1 MNDGENSTKMN
12 KINFYC
18 LFGGNSSEHE
28 VSLKSA
34 YGVITNTD
42 AEKYNILPV
51 GITRDGS
58 SWYWY
63 SGCYE
68 NIRDGK
74 WIEDKE
80 HLVPAYLIP
89 GSRLCLCPEGQEVR
103 YIMIDVAFPVMHGA
117 YSEDGRMQGLLD
129 MCGVPYVGPG
139 CIASG
144 CCMDKAVTKQILKCQ
159 GIPQARAICVAREGL
174 EAAYERIRFAVK
186 SGFGYP
192 VFVKPACA
200 GSSVGVSRAN
210 SDAELRQALD
220 KALAEDGKAL
230 IEEFIDGREIE
241 VAVMGNED
249 AVASVC
255 GEIDPGAV
263 FYDYETKYCAD
274 TASYYIP
281 ARLEEQT
288 SETVRALALK
298 IYKALGCKGLS
309 RVDFFVKKD
318 NTVIFNE
325 INTLPGFTP
334 ISMYPKLF
342 MHSGMSYA
350 EIIDRLL
357 TLAMQ

>member
-1 MNDGENSTKMN
+1 ME
-12 KINFYC
+12 KINFCC

-42 AEKYNILPV
+42 TEKYHVLPV

-58 SWYWY
+58 AWYLY
-63 SGCYE
+63 TGAYE

-74 WIEDKE
+74 WITDTEN
-80 HLVPAYLIP
+80 LTPAFLTP
-89 GSRLCLCPEGQEVR
+89 GSRLCLCPEGKSAEYVKV
-103 YIMIDVAFPVMHGA
+103 DVAFPVMHGA

-129 MCGVPYVGPG
+129 MCGVSYVGPG

-144 CCMDKAVTKQILKCQ
+144 CSMDKAVTKQILKCQ
-159 GIPQARAICVAREGL
+159 GIPQARAICVQRDTL
-174 EAAYERIRFAVK
+174 DSTYSKIRLAIK

-200 GSSVGVSRAN
+200 GSSVGVSRAD
-210 SDAELRQALD
+210 SDSELREALE
-220 KALAEDGKAL
+220 KALAEDSKAL

-241 VAVMGNED
+241 VAVMGNENPI
-249 AVASVC
+249 ASVC
-255 GEIDPGAV
+255 GEIDPGAT
-263 FYDYETKYCAD
+263 FYDYDTKYNAD

-281 ARLEEQT
+281 ARLEE
-288 SETVRALALK
+288 TVSDKVRSYAIK
-298 IYKALGCKGLS
+298 IYRALGCRGLS

-318 NTVIFNE
+318 NTIIFNE

-342 MHSGMSYA
+342 MHSGMTYS
-350 EIIDRLL
+350 EVIDNLL
-357 TLAMQ
+357 KLAME

>member
-1 MNDGENSTKMN
+1 MS
-12 KINFYC
+12 KINFCC

-42 AEKYNILPV
+42 TDKYNILPV

-58 SWYWY
+58 TWYLY
-63 SGCYE
+63 TGSYE

-74 WIEDKE
+74 WISDTE
-80 HLVPAYLIP
+80 HLTPAFMTP
-89 GSRLCLCPEGQEVR
+89 GSRLCLCPEGKSAE
-103 YIMIDVAFPVMHGA
+103 YIKVDVAFPVMHGA

-129 MCGVPYVGPG
+129 MCGVAYVGPG

-144 CCMDKAVTKQILKCQ
+144 CSMDKAVTKQILKCQ
-159 GIPQARAICVAREGL
+159 SIPQARAIFVQRGAMESTYGKITL
-174 EAAYERIRFAVK
+174 AIK
-186 SGFGYP
+186 GGFGYP

-210 SDAELRQALD
+210 NDEELKSALEI
-220 KALAEDGKAL
+220 ALKEDSKAL

-241 VAVMGNED
+241 VAVMGNDEP
-249 AVASVC
+249 VASVC
-255 GEIDPGAV
+255 GEIDPGAT
-263 FYDYETKYCAD
+263 FYDYDTKYNAD
-274 TASYYIP
+274 TASYYIH
-281 ARLEEQT
+281 ARLEDAVADK
-288 SETVRALALK
+288 VRSFAIK
-298 IYKALGCKGLS
+298 IYRALGCKGLS

-318 NTVIFNE
+318 NTIIFNE

-342 MHSGMSYA
+342 MHSGMTYS
-350 EIIDRLL
+350 EVIDNLL
-357 TLAMQ
+357 KLAME

>member
-1 MNDGENSTKMN
+1 MN
-12 KINFYC
+12 KINFCC
-18 LFGGNSSEHE
+18 LFGGNSSEYE

-34 YGVITNTD
+34 YGVMTNTD
-42 AEKYNILPV
+42 TEKYNVLPV
-51 GITRDGS
+51 GVTRDGS
-58 SWYWY
+58 AWYLY
-63 SGCYE
+63 EGAYE

-80 HLVPAYLIP
+80 HLTAAYLVP
-89 GSRLCLCPEGQEVR
+89 GSRLCLCPENQPVS
-103 YIMIDVAFPVMHGA
+103 YIDVDVAFPVMHGA

-129 MCGVPYVGPG
+129 MCGVSYVGPG
-139 CIASG
+139 CVASG
-144 CCMDKAVTKQILKCQ
+144 CCMDKAITKQILKCH
-159 GIPQARAICVAREGL
+159 GIPQARAICVAKYDL
-174 EAAYERIRFAVK
+174 EPAYDRIRFAVK

-200 GSSVGVSRAN
+200 GSSVGVSRVN
-210 SDAELRQALD
+210 CDAELREALE
-220 KALAEDGKAL
+220 KALAEDEKAL

-281 ARLEEQT
+281 ARLDEEV
-288 SETVRALALK
+288 SEQVRKLALK

-342 MHSGMSYA
+342 MHSGMTYS
-350 EIIDRLL
+350 EVIDCLL
-357 TLAMQ
+357 TLATE